1 MNHACF
7 VESLQEIIEEMG
19 DQADIIE
26 AIERFQ
32 ARTRNF
38 WYACVEKS
46 LPAFS
51 VGKVKQGYLEARSRG
66 VEISYI
72 TDITKE
78 NLGYCREI
86 MQVAEVRH
94 LDGIGCNFALSE
106 TEYIAGMMQAGKLV
120 RLVRTQVKE
129 LVRQQILVFHTL
141 WNCSTPATDRIALL
155 E

>member
-1 MNHACF
+1 MQA
-7 VESLQEIIEEMG
+7 VTEEITDPAG
-19 DQADIIE
+19 IIE
-26 AIERFQ
+26 AIGRFQ
-32 ARTRNF
+32 ASTREY

-51 VGKVKQGYLEARSRG
+51 VGQVKQGYLAAKARG
-66 VEISYI
+66 VKISYI

-78 NLGYCREI
+78 NLVYCRQI
-86 MQVAEVRH
+86 MQVAELRH

-106 TEYIAGMMQAGKLV
+106 TEYIAGMLQDGMLV

-129 LVRQQILVFHTL
+129 IVRQQNLVFETL
-141 WNCSTPATDRIALL
+141 WNCSIPATERISDL